1 MSLQSNL
8 YITEEDYLKMERIS
22 PFKNE
27 YYRGQIYAMAGAT
40 YRHSKIISNIVNQI
54 IPKIKSSGCRAFF
67 SDLRIHVPNPP
78 FYAYPDIVIL
88 CSKPKFSDSSED
100 TIENPSVIIE
110 VLSKST
116 ENYDKSVKFGLYRFN
131 RSFKEYILIHQ
142 DKPKVEC
149 FKKMDDFN
157 WLQGEITG
165 LSQKFELNSLNIEIA
180 LEEIY
185 QEIEFDN

>member
-1 MSLQSNL
+1 MSALPNV
-8 YITEEDYLKMERIS
+8 YITEQDYLEMERIS

-27 YYRGQIYAMAGAT
+27 YYRGQVYAMAGAT
-40 YRHSKIISNIVNQI
+40 YRHSKIISNLVGQI
-54 IPKIKSSGCRAFF
+54 YPKIKNTGCNAFF

-88 CSKPKFSDSSED
+88 CNKPQFSDDAAD
-100 TIENPSVIIE
+100 TIENPTVIIE

-142 DKPKVEC
+142 DSPKIEI
-149 FKKMDDFN
+149 FKKIDDFN
-157 WLQGEITG
+157 WAQGESSDINRTITIDT
-165 LSQKFELNSLNIEIA
+165 LNIEIG
-180 LEEIY
+180 LRDIY
-185 QEIEFDN
+185 EEIEFEN